1 MIKHFFFCVAFC
13 CASLS
18 INAQTEFAPIGAE
31 WIFTPIME
39 NTLNFNPLAQW
50 TSVKSTGD
58 SVIGG
63 QTFRKV
69 GYNLLFFQED
79 AQVFLFFKD
88 SLYQVLDF
96 GVDVGDSLYLYT
108 PVNVGLGYLFEGTEM
123 NLGHFRV
130 DSIRM
135 LPTTTGQTLKKFY
148 LRNLDLSWG
157 SGIPY
162 YFEYMENVGDL
173 SWLIGES
180 AVHHSDVPSWLRC
193 YRDSTLE
200 FHSERLISLGA
211 TDCLDSTTSVRQP
224 YLSNITTAPNPVT
237 DQFRINLGSEEISL
251 LVVTDLAGKTVHR
264 RAGTQTGVVPIDC
277 ASWHRGVY
285 LCYAQSG
292 EQWLW
297 CKVVK

>member
-1 MIKHFFFCVAFC
+1 MIKHFLCCVAFC

-18 INAQTEFAPIGAE
+18 INAQAEFAPIGAE

-50 TSVKSTGD
+50 TSVKSVGD

-96 GVDVGDSLYLYT
+96 GVD
-108 PVNVGLGYLFEGTEM
+108 
-123 NLGHFRV
+123 
-130 DSIRM
+130 
-135 LPTTTGQTLKKFY
+135 
-148 LRNLDLSWG
+148 
-157 SGIPY
+157 
-162 YFEYMENVGDL
+162 VGDL

-211 TDCLDSTTSVRQP
+211 TDCLDSTTSVRQL
-224 YLSNITTAPNPVT
+224 YITPITAAPNPIT
-237 DQFRINLGSEEISL
+237 DQFQINLGSEEISL
-251 LVVTDLAGKTVHR
+251 LVVTDITGKTVYR
-264 RAGTQTGVVPIDC
+264 QLGTQTGTVAVEC
-277 ASWHRGVY
+277 ASWPRGVY

-292 EQWLW
+292 GQWLW